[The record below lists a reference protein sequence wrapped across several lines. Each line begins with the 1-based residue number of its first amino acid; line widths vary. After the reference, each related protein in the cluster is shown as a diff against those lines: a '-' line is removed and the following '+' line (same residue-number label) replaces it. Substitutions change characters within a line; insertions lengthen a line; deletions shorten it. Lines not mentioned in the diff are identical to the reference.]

1 MRHTNKT
8 LVLLTLIG
16 IAAIGSWQWSR
27 HQTDPAQ
34 LPPQAGAVGPQEQL
48 QEQFAPGITAAS
60 ADTSERAR
68 RPATRKNPH
77 EVESV
82 TRTFKE
88 ASDCLLYH
96 SARRELSAILND
108 DRLDDLSKETLAT
121 LKNLDATTGR
131 YLSIARQTEA
141 SCIGSDR
148 DALAQVYTDAILKA
162 ALLGNPD
169 AESCFVISPSQLR
182 NTSAAV
188 SETLEERYLKYAPV
202 FTQNALERGDPY
214 IAELALYRYVA
225 ASPSRHPTR
234 VDAMPK
240 ADPLLTWRAARLAS
254 LRALPEQRVRL
265 ERRLDRLKEQN
276 LLPPDEI
283 QRADAWA
290 KATYERNF
298 TGQPPINLDSHTP
311 CYSSPD
317 LAP

>member
-1 MRHTNKT
+1 MRHIEKA
-8 LVLLTLIG
+8 LVLLSLIG
-16 IAAIGSWQWSR
+16 MTAIGSWSWSR

-34 LPPQAGAVGPQEQL
+34 MPPQVDTVGTQEPL
-48 QEQFAPGITAAS
+48 HENFASSITTAS
-60 ADTSERAR
+60 NASERAR
-68 RPATRKNPH
+68 APATRKNAND
-77 EVESV
+77 VESV

-96 SARRELSAILND
+96 GARRELHGILND
-108 DRLDDLSKETLAT
+108 ERLDDLSRETLAT
-121 LKNLDATTGR
+121 LQNLDATSSR
-131 YLSIARQTEA
+131 YLSIVRKTEA

-169 AESCFVISPSQLR
+169 AEVCFVISPSQLR
-182 NTSAAV
+182 NTSAEV
-188 SETLEERYLKYAPV
+188 SETLEDRYLKYAPV

-214 IAELALYRYVA
+214 IAARALYRYVA

-234 VDAMPK
+234 VDAMRK

-254 LRALPEQRVRL
+254 LRALPEQRARL
-265 ERRLDRLKEQN
+265 EKILEHLKEQN
-276 LLPPDEI
+276 MLPPDEM

-290 KATYERNF
+290 KATYDRDFN
-298 TGQPPINLDSHTP
+298 GQPPINLDAHTP

-317 LAP
+317 LAT